1 MERAATRRED
11 GVKLRLTLWHP
22 GCWVLDVAGR
32 SDVGLLG
39 YGIFTRDDGRATTRY
54 TVYGDDQKSV
64 EEGIDLIREHEA
76 VYSVVEMT
84 SGYRRMNA
92 SVPGNATREL
102 IVEHDGTTQISDAFL
117 SRGFTHA
124 APCDT
129 HGESES
135 WTLFANADRETVK
148 RRLAEIEAER
158 DAEITIESVAP
169 TGETTGDDPLPTDS
183 LSHRQR
189 EAFQLARTMGYYRR
203 PRDASAGDVA
213 AALGVTTST
222 FHEHLHKAEEKLLD
236 LSDRDSF

>member
-1 MERAATRRED
+1 MEQATTRPEN
-11 GVKLRLTLWHP
+11 GIKLRLTLWHP
-22 GCWVLDVAGR
+22 GCWVLDVAGQ

-39 YGIFTRDDGRATTRY
+39 YGIFTRDNGRATTRY
-54 TVYGDDQKSV
+54 TVYGDDKESV
-64 EEGIDLIREHEA
+64 EEGIDLIRAHEA

-92 SVPGNATREL
+92 SLPGNTTREL
-102 IVEHDGTTQISDAFL
+102 IVEHDGTTQISDAFT

-129 HGESES
+129 RGNSES
-135 WTLFANADRETVK
+135 WTLFANANRETVTQ
-148 RRLAEIEAER
+148 RLAEIEAER
-158 DAEITIESVAP
+158 NAEITIESIAP
-169 TGETTGDDPLPTDS
+169 AGETTGNDSLPTDS

-189 EAFQLARTMGYYRR
+189 EVFQLARTMGYYKR

-213 AALGVTTST
+213 AELGVTTST

-236 LSDRDSF
+236 LSD

>member
-1 MERAATRRED
+1 MERPATQRD
-11 GVKLRLTLWHP
+11 SAIKLSLTLWHP
-22 GCWVLDVAGR
+22 GCWVLDVAGM

-39 YGIFTRDDGRATTRY
+39 YGVFMRDDGRATTRY
-54 TVYGDDQKSV
+54 TVYGDDRESV
-64 EEGIDLIREHEA
+64 EEGIHLIREHEA

-102 IVEHDGTTQISDAFL
+102 LVEHDGTTQISEAFT

-129 HGESES
+129 HGDSES
-135 WTLFANADRETVK
+135 WTLFTNADRETV
-148 RRLAEIEAER
+148 RERLAEIEAER
-158 DAEITIESVAP
+158 DAEIRIESISPA
-169 TGETTGDDPLPTDS
+169 GETTEDDPLPTDS

-189 EAFQLARTMGYYRR
+189 EVFRLARTMGYYRR
-203 PRDASAGDVA
+203 PREASAGDVA
-213 AALGVTTST
+213 AALDVTTST

-236 LSDRDSF
+236 LSDRDAF